1 MEVIT
6 VLYWAGIHKRDQPKL
21 RGKLTLLHTR
31 FWTGLPISM
40 SEDVHQ

>member
-21 RGKLTLLHTR
+21 RGKLTLLHTFLDR
-31 FWTGLPISM
+31 VANI
-40 SEDVHQ
+40 DV